1 MKVVILAGGLGTRI
15 SEESHLRPKPLIEI
29 GGKPIL
35 WHIMKIFSTY
45 NLNEF
50 IICCGYKQ
58 NLIKQYFKDYFINNS
73 DLKID
78 LKNNKVVILNK
89 PKEKWKLTLVN
100 TGLNTNTGGRLLRI
114 KKFIKPGENFCFT
127 YGDGVAKIDIKKLI
141 QFHKNNKKM
150 ATLTAVKPSGRYG
163 IINLSSKNLVNKFVE
178 KPSGDNNWI
187 NGGFFVLNYK
197 VFKFLKNDKDIW
209 EQGPL
214 QRISKLKN
222 LSAYKLNSFW
232 KAMDTK
238 NDREYLENLWQ
249 NNSAPWKIWYD

>member
-1 MKVVILAGGLGTRI
+1 
-15 SEESHLRPKPLIEI
+15 
-29 GGKPIL
+29 
-35 WHIMKIFSTY
+35 
-45 NLNEF
+45 
-50 IICCGYKQ
+50 
-58 NLIKQYFKDYFINNS
+58 
-73 DLKID
+73 
-78 LKNNKVVILNK
+78 
-89 PKEKWKLTLVN
+89 
-100 TGLNTNTGGRLLRI
+100 
-114 KKFIKPGENFCFT
+114 
-127 YGDGVAKIDIKKLI
+127 
-141 QFHKNNKKM
+141 M